1 MDRQF
6 THIRSVLARNVRS
19 RRKELALS
27 QEQLAFE
34 AEIDR
39 TYVSQI
45 ERSTINPSLQVLCK
59 VASALKLEV
68 VSLLAEKRKLT
79 AHGDGSS

>member
-34 AEIDR
+34 ADIDR

-59 VASALKLEV
+59 VATALKLEV

-79 AHGDGSS
+79 AHGDGAG

>member
-6 THIRSVLARNVRS
+6 NQLKNVLGRNVRS
-19 RRKELALS
+19 RRKELELS
-27 QEQLAFE
+27 QEDLAFE

-45 ERSTINPSLQVLCK
+45 ERSTINPSLLVLYK
-59 VASALKLEV
+59 VARALKTEV
-68 VSLLAEKRKLT
+68 PVLLVETERAENLLAL
-79 AHGDGSS
+79 

>member
-6 THIRSVLARNVRS
+6 NQLPNVLARNVRS

-27 QEQLAFE
+27 QEELAFE

-45 ERSTINPSLQVLCK
+45 ERSTINPSLMVLHK
-59 VASALKLEV
+59 VARALQTEV
-68 VSLLAEKRKLT
+68 PILLVEPE
-79 AHGDGSS
+79 SSE